1 MVIPKTTD
9 YKVELSTEH
18 NVEKIFKL
26 LSNYTNTNKE
36 KFTSKYVSA
45 MKKSIIT
52 KEKQATYKKKKK
64 NEQLEESENFL
75 HK

>member
-1 MVIPKTTD
+1 M
-9 YKVELSTEH
+9 L
-18 NVEKIFKL
+18 KIFL
-26 LSNYTNTNKE
+26 NCSAIFTNTNKE
-36 KFTSKYVSA
+36 RFTAEYQSA
-45 MKKSIIT
+45 TKKSIIT